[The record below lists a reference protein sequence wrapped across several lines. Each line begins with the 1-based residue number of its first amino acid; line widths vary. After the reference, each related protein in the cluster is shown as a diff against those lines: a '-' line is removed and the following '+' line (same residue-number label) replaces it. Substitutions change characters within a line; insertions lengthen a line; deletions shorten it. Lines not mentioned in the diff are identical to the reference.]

1 MSDIGLFAQGS
12 YVTGYNNLIRN
23 CGRYNLVLNIGGRY
37 QFDHCTFAN
46 YYNYGSRNTPILL
59 INNYYEDVNENI
71 QLRPLTQAHFTN
83 CIIDGSAAH
92 EIELQNNS
100 NSEFN
105 YIFDHCL
112 IKLHPDSSISN
123 LNQTNS
129 IKVNS
134 SSSIFINP
142 QEQDFQLSDNSIAID
157 AGKASLMNNALSLDI
172 LGNSRDGNPDI
183 GAYEK
188 VD

>member
-1 MSDIGLFAQGS
+1 M
-12 YVTGYNNLIRN
+12 
-23 CGRYNLVLNIGGRY
+23 
-37 QFDHCTFAN
+37 
-46 YYNYGSRNTPILL
+46 
-59 INNYYEDVNENI
+59 
-71 QLRPLTQAHFTN
+71 
-83 CIIDGSAAH
+83 
-92 EIELQNNS
+92 
-100 NSEFN
+100 
-105 YIFDHCL
+105 

-129 IKVNS
+129 IKINS
-134 SSSIFINP
+134 GSSIFINP
-142 QEQDFQLSDNSIAID
+142 QEQDFQLSDNSLAID

>member
-1 MSDIGLFAQGS
+1 M
-12 YVTGYNNLIRN
+12 
-23 CGRYNLVLNIGGRY
+23 
-37 QFDHCTFAN
+37 
-46 YYNYGSRNTPILL
+46 
-59 INNYYEDVNENI
+59 
-71 QLRPLTQAHFTN
+71 
-83 CIIDGSAAH
+83 
-92 EIELQNNS
+92 QNNS

-112 IKLHPDSSISN
+112 IKELDSSISN

-134 SSSIFINP
+134 GYSIFINP
-142 QEQDFQLSDNSIAID
+142 QEQDFQLSDNSLAID
-157 AGKASLMNNALSLDI
+157 AGKASLMNNLSLNI
-172 LGNSRDGNPDI
+172 LGNSRDDKPDI